1 MTNSLQ
7 CTRDARG
14 VVTLTLSRPNTRNAF
29 DEAMIDD
36 LHNAVTSLDADPSV
50 RVIILAAVG
59 PCFCAGADI
68 AWMQRAANQDE
79 ATNLADARRFAK
91 MMAALSTCRKPIIA
105 RVQGAAFG
113 GGVGLICAADIVIA
127 STNARFA
134 ISEAKFGILPA
145 VIGPYLVHAVGKRQ
159 ALRLA
164 LNANI
169 IDANE
174 ALAIG
179 LLHKIVESH
188 ALDQAIELT
197 VTELLGNGPLALAEI
212 KCLFNQLSTAPIDEH
227 TRELTAR
234 TISRVR
240 ATPEARLG
248 FDAFIHKHP
257 PIWQVPA
264 VPNNTETTPRTE
276 STQ

>member
-14 VVTLTLSRPNTRNAF
+14 VVTVTLNRPNTRNAF
-29 DEAMIDD
+29 DEAMIND
-36 LHNAVTSLDADPSV
+36 LHRTVTALDADASV

-68 AWMQRAANQDE
+68 AWMQRAAHQDE
-79 ATNLADARRFAK
+79 ATNLADARRFAH
-91 MMAALSTCRKPIIA
+91 MMAALSACRKPIIA

-113 GGVGLICAADIVIA
+113 GGVGLICAADIAIA

-169 IDANE
+169 IDADE

-179 LLHKIVESH
+179 LLHKVVDSH
-188 ALDQAIELT
+188 ALDQTVELT

-257 PIWQVPA
+257 PTWQIPPA
-264 VPNNTETTPRTE
+264 LNNADTAERTE
-276 STQ
+276 PTQ